1 MQGLILAAGMG
12 KRLGRHTQENTK
24 CMVEVSGKRLIEHVL
39 DSFLKIQDNGIAVS
53 RVVIVTGY
61 KGENLKKHIG
71 SDYHGLKIE
80 YIDNPIY
87 DKTNNIY
94 SLWLAREVLAAA
106 DTLLLESDLIFESS
120 ILLNVARDV
129 RPNLAVVD
137 KFDPMMDGTVTLL
150 DDQDNITHFV
160 PKHEFDWN
168 TAHAYY
174 KTVNIYKFSKEFST
188 EFYLPFLDAYS
199 KSFGNNEYY
208 EQVLRV
214 LIFLQGTDL
223 KAYKLSG
230 SEMWYEIDDV
240 IDLNI
245 ACSIFSHGND
255 KLNRYQS
262 RYGGYWRFP
271 QLIDF
276 CYLVNPYFPTDQLR
290 NELHY
295 SFDTLLAQYPSGLNV
310 QNLLASRMF
319 MIDPDLILVG
329 NGAAELIK
337 ACVESLEGNFGV
349 IYPTFNE
356 YPEKIGPERVKSF
369 VPDNDNF
376 SYDAEALIRF
386 MQSEEVDTLVLINP
400 DNPSGHFIE
409 KPQLEQLLAKAAA
422 LNKRVIV
429 DESFVDFAEQE
440 QWFSML
446 DDDLLTRYRNMIVIK
461 SISKSYGVPG
471 LRLGVLAA
479 SDDKLLQKVRSNM
492 SIWNINS
499 FGEFF
504 LQIINK
510 HLKSY
515 YKACKYIRADRAA
528 FFADLERIPFL
539 RPIPSSANY
548 FMCELLNGYDSTAL
562 TEQLLENH
570 NLFIKDLK
578 GKKGIGDRNF
588 IRLAVRDH
596 RDNSRLI
603 EVLKQLR

>member
-24 CMVEVSGKRLIEHVL
+24 CMVEISGKRLIEHVM
-39 DSFLKIQDNGIAVS
+39 DSFDALRANGIELS

-61 KGENLKKHIG
+61 KGENLKKFLG
-71 SDYHGLKIE
+71 DDYRGIRIE

-94 SLWLAREVLAAA
+94 SLWLAGEVLAAD
-106 DTLLLESDLIFESS
+106 DTLLLESDLIFEKS
-120 ILLNVARDV
+120 ILTNLARDV

-150 DDQDNITHFV
+150 DEQDNITHFV
-160 PKHEFDWN
+160 PKKEFDWN

-174 KTVNIYKFSKEFST
+174 KTVNIYKFSKEFSRT
-188 EFYLPFLDAYS
+188 FYLPFLDAYS
-199 KSFGNNEYY
+199 KAFGNNEYY

-223 KAYKLSG
+223 KAYKLNR
-230 SEMWYEIDDV
+230 EELWYEIDDV

-245 ACSIFSHGND
+245 AGSIFSHGAD
-255 KLNRYQS
+255 KLQRFQQ

-276 CYLVNPYFPTDQLR
+276 CYLVNPYFPTTQLK
-290 NELHY
+290 NELKY
-295 SFDTLLAQYPSGLNV
+295 SFDALLTQYPSGLSV

-319 MIDPDLILVG
+319 MLDPGSILVG

-337 ACVESLEGNFGV
+337 ACVESLPGNFGI

-356 YPEKIGPERVKSF
+356 YPEKIGADRVKSF
-369 VPDNDNF
+369 IPENDDF
-376 SYDAEALIRF
+376 SYTAEDLLQF
-386 MQSEEVDTLVLINP
+386 MQQEQVATLVLINP
-400 DNPSGHFIE
+400 DNPSGHFLPQNEVSRLLKGAE
-409 KPQLEQLLAKAAA
+409 KLG
-422 LNKRVIV
+422 KRVIV
-429 DESFVDFAEQE
+429 DESFVDFAEE
-440 QWFSML
+440 RDWFTML
-446 DDDLLTRYRNMIVIK
+446 EDELLEAHSNMIVIK

-479 SDDKLLQKVRSNM
+479 SDKALLKQIRGNM

-504 LQIINK
+504 LQVINK
-510 HLKSY
+510 HLKDY
-515 YKACKYIRADRAA
+515 QKACKYIRADRAA
-528 FFADLERIPFL
+528 FFAELQRIPFL

-548 FMCELLNGYDSTAL
+548 FLCELLHGYDSTQL
-562 TEQLLENH
+562 TEQLLEEFG
-570 NLFIKDLK
+570 LFIKDLK
-578 GKKGIGDRNF
+578 GKKGIGDRNY

-603 EVLKQLR
+603 EVLQQL